1 MKNEKTIVLE
11 ELIRSLDLEKDLIP
25 MAEADK
31 EAIISKIEDD
41 VEKYRINNFKRVIES
56 QEEIANFVLTS

>member
-25 MAEADK
+25 MEEADK